1 MSIGAKV
8 LGGFSRTV
16 GRLPLPAL
24 RVVGRGL
31 GRLGYYVSGGRRRI
45 TIDNIQRSYP
55 DQPPQRS
62 REMARAS
69 FEQVGQL
76 AMECMRLSR
85 LDRDDI
91 MAQVRVHGR
100 DNFQAAKAKGK
111 GVVLL
116 SLHLGCWEW
125 MVPGFSLGV
134 EPFCAV
140 YKPLKWEPADKLLYG
155 WRALGDNI
163 LLDRAGSLEALLKH
177 LGGNGTV
184 LILLDQG
191 ADWYEGVWVKFFGR
205 DACTA
210 KGMARLV
217 AATSAAVVPMF
228 IARAD
233 DGRFDLHLRPEVPPA
248 HTGSQLQ
255 DEWQNTQNYT
265 KALEDIIR
273 EYPEQ
278 WFWQHRRWKFIN
290 HCPWPR
296 EES

>member
-1 MSIGAKV
+1 MSMGVKL
-8 LGGFSRTV
+8 LGGFSRGL
-16 GRLPLPAL
+16 GRLPLPVLQAM
-24 RVVGRGL
+24 GRAL
-31 GRLGYYVSGGRRRI
+31 GRLGFGLYASRRRV
-45 TIDNIQRSYP
+45 TVDNIQRSFP
-55 DQPPQRS
+55 DQDPAWVRS
-62 REMARAS
+62 LARAS

-76 AMECMRLSR
+76 AMECMRLAR
-85 LDRDDI
+85 LDSRDI
-91 MAQVRVHGR
+91 MARVRVHGR
-100 DNFQAAKAKGK
+100 ENFQAAKDQGR
-111 GVVLL
+111 GVLLL

-125 MVPGFSLGV
+125 MVPGFALGV

-140 YKPLKWEPADKLLYG
+140 YKPLKWQPADRLLYG
-155 WRALGDNI
+155 WRALGGNI

-177 LGGNGTV
+177 LGQNGTV

-217 AATSAAVVPMF
+217 AATGAAVVPMYL
-228 IARAD
+228 ARAQ
-233 DGRFDLHLRPEVPPA
+233 GGMFDLHLEPAVPPA
-248 HTGSQLQ
+248 NTGSKLQ

-265 KALEDIIR
+265 RALEEIIR
-273 EYPEQ
+273 RHPEQ